1 MIFATTSHIG
11 LIRKEN
17 QDALGHLKT
26 NDGKLFVVCDGVSGL
41 PNGALASK
49 TAGTCN
55 LMYNSIFF
63 AIILSPMGTY
73 AVRLPFS

>member
-26 NDGKLFVVCDGVSGL
+26 NDGELFVVCDGVSGL
-41 PNGALASK
+41 RNGALASK
-49 TAGTCN
+49 TA
-55 LMYNSIFF
+55 LDSIL
-63 AIILSPMGTY
+63 AD
-73 AVRLPFS
+73 FSSN